1 MSVKKMPGKK
11 TASSRSAVTPLLP
24 VTIQPGNIRY
34 APGIRA
40 GRWVFATGHKGT
52 ADFVSG
58 MAPEVL
64 DAAAPR
70 HDVPK
75 YKKEAQRIFANFAKV
90 LKAGGSDRKH
100 VVRVDQYYTGGHV
113 VDAYHEVRR
122 EFFAGH
128 IPPSTSN
135 LHQKFLLA
143 GQDMEV
149 QLMAAVPGKGFEVV
163 QHRPANLPVH
173 ASSGYS
179 PVLTCGDYV
188 FVAGQTSEALK
199 TEEGPLDP
207 AARMPAGHLWKGTP
221 IKLEAEFV
229 IERKMKPALATIG
242 NTLAEVVKAQVYL
255 RDINDIP
262 AFNEVWLKHF
272 RKAPPATTIITTST
286 PGFICEQGRIEI
298 NIISV
303 RRGGRTKKQVIDAGV
318 PTAYDGHV
326 QAIRAGD
333 LLFLSGLMA
342 VDAGGALAPQARI
355 DPRQPHF
362 GSAVQLQMAHMLAQ
376 AERICRKAGT
386 TLANAVRVQ
395 QFHTELADFN
405 GAYQVW
411 QQQVPGLHLPF
422 SAIEVPA
429 LGVPGAV
436 VMLDL
441 WVYVPS

>member
-1 MSVKKMPGKK
+1 MKSS
-11 TASSRSAVTPLLP
+11 TSSRSAVSPLLP

-34 APGIRA
+34 APGVRA

-58 MAPEVL
+58 MAPEVV

-70 HDVPK
+70 HGEPK
-75 YKKEAQRIFANFAKV
+75 NKKEARRIFANFAKV

-100 VVRVDQYYTGGHV
+100 VVRVDQYYSSGHV

-149 QLMAAVPGKGFEVV
+149 QLMAAVPGKGFEVL

-188 FVAGQTSEALK
+188 FVAGQTAEALK
-199 TEEGPLDP
+199 TEEGPIDP

-221 IKLEAEFV
+221 IKLETEFL

-242 NTLAEVVKAQVYL
+242 NTLADVVKAQVYL

-262 AFNEVWLKHF
+262 AFNEVWTKHF
-272 RKAPPATTIITTST
+272 GKAPPATSIITTST

-298 NIISV
+298 NTISV

-318 PTAYDGHV
+318 PTAFDGHV

-342 VDAGGALAPQARI
+342 VDNSGALAPRVRI

-362 GSAVQLQMAHMLAQ
+362 GSAVQLQMAHLLEQ

-395 QFHTELADFN
+395 QFHTDLADFN

-411 QQQVPGLHLPF
+411 QDQVPGQYLPF